1 MRIVNWNLARH
12 APGSWQADGLVERI
26 KAASPDLVCVA
37 EAHEGSLS
45 ALGGHTLSDRGV
57 LWGEEVDSE
66 RKVAVWSPNDW
77 TDRLEVPGLS
87 ELGGAIIAQTE
98 TPLGRM
104 QVVAVCM
111 PYNMAWPKEAGFDQ
125 RPPPWSQHLTFLE
138 RLTPALQGLD
148 KDIPTVLLGD
158 FNQFVPLNWGSWEAH
173 HALNAALDGL
183 HIVTN
188 GAIDPIGE
196 QTVDHVAISHH
207 LRAGSVEGLSQYTDD
222 GRALSDHFGLLV
234 KLEAG
239 GVRLID

>member
-1 MRIVNWNLARH
+1 MRIVNWNFARH

-26 KAASPDLVCVA
+26 KTAGPDLVCVA
-37 EAHEGSLS
+37 EAHEGSLGD
-45 ALGGHTLSDRGV
+45 LGGHTLSDRGV
-57 LWGEEVDSE
+57 MWGEEVDSE

-77 TDRLEVPGLS
+77 TDRIDLPGLS
-87 ELGGAIIAQTE
+87 ELGGAIAAQTE

-104 QVVAVCM
+104 HVVAVCM

-125 RPPPWSQHLTFLE
+125 RPPPWSQHLAFLE
-138 RLTPALQGLD
+138 RLTPVLQGLD
-148 KDIPTVLLGD
+148 KDIPTILLGD

-173 HALNAALDGL
+173 HALNATLDGL

-207 LRAGSVEGLSQYTDD
+207 LRAASVEGLSQYTND

-234 KLEAG
+234 RLEAG